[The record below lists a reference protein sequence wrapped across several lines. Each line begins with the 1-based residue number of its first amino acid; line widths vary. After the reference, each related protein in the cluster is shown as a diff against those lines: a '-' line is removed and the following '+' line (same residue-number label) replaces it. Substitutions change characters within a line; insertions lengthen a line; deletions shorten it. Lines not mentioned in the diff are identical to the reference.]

1 MQHRVERLWP
11 WKSEGEPK
19 PDSREDPELQ
29 AKDFHGYYV
38 ARLASG
44 GLTSAA
50 PKSNLYWIS
59 YLQNDID
66 NAASS
71 IGALEALSEVWTSIE
86 KKGGIRTSIIN
97 CSWGAYLHLTQRDV
111 VARLCE
117 LIAKKVVFVAAC
129 GNEGVGHI
137 ARDGTCVR
145 RTDLVQKPMQ
155 EVKPVPAWLP
165 EAISIGC
172 TQKVLQTFGDSDSV
186 ADFSNYGERT
196 ESDTKSPD
204 LR

>member
-1 MQHRVERLWP
+1 MERLWP
-11 WKSEGEPK
+11 GKSEGEHEPK
-19 PDSREDPELQ
+19 PEEDPELQ

-50 PKSNLYWIS
+50 PKSKLYWIS
-59 YLQNDID
+59 SLQKDLDSTTSN
-66 NAASS
+66 

-86 KKGGIRTSIIN
+86 KKNGIRTSIIN
-97 CSWGAYLHLTQRDV
+97 CSWGVYLHLTQRDV

-137 ARDGTCVR
+137 ARGSTYVR

-165 EAISIGC
+165 EVISVGC
-172 TQKVLQTFGDSDSV
+172 TQKVLQTFEDPDSV
-186 ADFSNYGERT
+186 TDFSNYGERKCSLLIF
-196 ESDTKSPD
+196 ESELFSI
-204 LR
+204 

>member
-1 MQHRVERLWP
+1 MERLWP
-11 WKSEGEPK
+11 GKSEGEPEPEPK
-19 PDSREDPELQ
+19 EDPELQ

-50 PKSNLYWIS
+50 PQSKLYWIS
-59 YLQNDID
+59 SLQKDLD
-66 NAASS
+66 NAASN
-71 IGALEALSEVWTSIE
+71 IGALEALSEVWKSIE
-86 KKGGIRTSIIN
+86 RKNANRTSIIN
-97 CSWGAYLHLTQRDV
+97 CSWGVYLHLTQRDV

-137 ARDGTCVR
+137 ARGGTYVR

-165 EAISIGC
+165 ETISVGC
-172 TQKVLQTFGDSDSV
+172 TEKVLRTFGDPDSV
-186 ADFSNYGERT
+186 TGFSNYGERKCSSLIS
-196 ESDTKSPD
+196 ERE
-204 LR
+204 LFLI